1 MEFDPVSP
9 DIQPC
14 QQPNT
19 VRRLTEQELRHAIE
33 VYQSGARVDE
43 VAALFGVHRHT
54 VSARLK
60 EAGIQLR
67 FAALT
72 PAQIIEAIE
81 LYQRGWSIARVA
93 AHFGKNPR
101 AIHYNL
107 EKAGIP
113 RRDSRG
119 REPGA

>member
-1 MEFDPVSP
+1 MELDPVSP
-9 DIQPC
+9 DFPCHRQPS
-14 QQPNT
+14 T
-19 VRRLTEQELRHAIE
+19 VRRLTEQELKRAIE

-54 VSARLK
+54 MSGRLK
-60 EAGIQLR
+60 DAGVQLR

-72 PAQIIEAIE
+72 PAQIIEALD
-81 LYQRGWSIARVA
+81 LYQNGWSIARVA
-93 AHFGKNPR
+93 KHFGKNPR

-113 RRDSRG
+113 RRDSHG
-119 REPGA
+119 REREA